1 MKHEIQSQAT
11 KQALAD
17 SLKELLTKKSFSKI
31 TVTELVENCGVNRKT
46 FYYHFEDIY
55 ALLRW
60 MLEKDMV
67 SVLISEELTTEP
79 EKVIRYALDYINQ
92 NRQLLTCVINEL
104 DHDQLRHFL
113 YEDLSAPIRA
123 VIQKAE
129 QECGLMLE
137 EDYREYLTSFYTSGM
152 SGMIIRVL
160 LRKVPSE
167 EAFIKDM
174 VTTFQVSLLAL
185 VQAQGRKV

>member
-185 VQAQGRKV
+185 VQAQGRKS